1 MLRGDKRSDESIR
14 HSNTFFS
21 FLDNLGVSPTVLLPI
36 FRLISR
42 EFEGVHTKCL
52 RKCQNEFSMG
62 SPFSQICLLDNG
74 NGNENGYSVDFS
86 ISNLYFVAICLDL

>member
-1 MLRGDKRSDESIR
+1 MLREDKRSGESIR

-21 FLDNLGVSPTVLLPI
+21 FLDNPNTSPTVLLPI
-36 FRLISR
+36 FKSILR
-42 EFEGVHTKCL
+42 EFEGVRTKCL

-74 NGNENGYSVDFS
+74 NGNENGYNVDFS
-86 ISNLYFVAICLDL
+86 RFNLYFVAICLDL

>member
-1 MLRGDKRSDESIR
+1 MLREDKRSGESIR

-21 FLDNLGVSPTVLLPI
+21 FLDSPDASPIVLLPI
-36 FRLISR
+36 FKSILR
-42 EFEGVHTKCL
+42 EFEGVCTKCL

-74 NGNENGYSVDFS
+74 NGNENGYNVDFS
-86 ISNLYFVAICLDL
+86 RFNLYFVAICLDL